1 MCFIFCILSIFN
13 KFNFKMVIII
23 CMLVKFCVVINE
35 NVFFILIGGGGFINN
50 LIIKR
55 DIVNKISGYYWY
67 DI

>member
-1 MCFIFCILSIFN
+1 
-13 KFNFKMVIII
+13 MVIII
-23 CMLVKFCVVINE
+23 CMLVKFCVFING